1 MKRDQ
6 KIVALKGA
14 LALAAALALTTT
26 SALAST
32 TPVVDLTTSDSGNVT
47 GDVGGTA
54 IFANTV
60 VHTSGTGVFDPFLTL
75 ERNASG
81 GNNTYWEQAYNT
93 DGHTALYMDE
103 QRPEWNTR
111 LTLGSLAQVNVGGS
125 LYYAF
130 ILDANE
136 PGANKSLISI
146 DNIRVYTSSSDNTGS
161 VKNNINNL
169 DNLGTLRWAMNDPA
183 VANGNL
189 NGAQW
194 VKLDANQNNIG
205 LNANGGSGY
214 ADMVVYIPVSAFG
227 NASASDFVWFYN
239 LNGLEYAADP
249 DLGAQAGYEEWKAVE
264 NIVSVPDGGTTL
276 AMIGIAITGL
286 GVLRRKLS

>member
-6 KIVALKGA
+6 KIVAIKCA

-26 SALAST
+26 SALAG
-32 TPVVDLTTSDSGNVT
+32 PVVDLTTSQSGTVT
-47 GDVGGTA
+47 GDVGGDA
-54 IFANTV
+54 VFANFFQQPT
-60 VHTSGTGVFDPFLTL
+60 GTGVFDPFLTI
-75 ERNASG
+75 A
-81 GNNTYWEQAYNT
+81 NTPYEQGYNT

-136 PGANKSLISI
+136 PGAGKSLISI
-146 DNIRVYTSSSDNTGS
+146 DNIRIYTSSGDNTGS
-161 VKNNINNL
+161 VQNNVNNL
-169 DNLGTLRWAMNDPA
+169 NNLGTLRWAMNDPA
-183 VANGNL
+183 VINGNL
-189 NGAQW
+189 NGGNW

-205 LNANGGSGY
+205 LNANGGSGM
-214 ADMVVYIPVSAFG
+214 ADMIVYVPVSAFG

-239 LNGLEYAADP
+239 LNGLEYTSDDNLAS
-249 DLGAQAGYEEWKAVE
+249 QAGYEEWRAVE
-264 NIVSVPDGGTTL
+264 SVNVSVPDGGTTL
-276 AMIGIAITGL
+276 AMIGMAITGL